1 MSQRKLEYSG
11 GNPWDSDFGQI
22 VAGTEQYVLF
32 RPICFNEDGT
42 WKPEVI
48 DAMRSIIETYLEDQR
63 LQADRDWEENR
74 KVAAR
79 AWSQTAKEYD
89 PLG

>member
-22 VAGTEQYVLF
+22 VDETEQYVHFL
-32 RPICFNEDGT
+32 PICFNEDGT

-48 DAMRSIIETYLEDQR
+48 AELARCVQIYLYGITQ
-63 LQADRDWEENR
+63 
-74 KVAAR
+74 
-79 AWSQTAKEYD
+79 
-89 PLG
+89 